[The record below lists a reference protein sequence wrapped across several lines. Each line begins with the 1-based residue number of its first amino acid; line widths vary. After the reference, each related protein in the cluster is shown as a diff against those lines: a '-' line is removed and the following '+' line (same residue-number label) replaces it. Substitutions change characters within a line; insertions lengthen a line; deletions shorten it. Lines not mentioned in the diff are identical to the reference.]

1 MLQEDFLPQKWFNSI
16 FSELNN
22 FELVQYP
29 TEKDWF
35 FSEIAT
41 LKKREW
47 LYSEKDHSWE
57 YKWQTD
63 WDIMWKLVV
72 WWTMFIRDDQCSVYR
87 FDLVDWNYVLT
98 KVYNNYIIW
107 YDDDQNPIYES
118 SLFTEDMYG
127 RHVKQKAICISYLNK
142 LNKTFTADKD
152 NSSNFDWTNT
162 TIAANEAWTFTD
174 WSWGPTEENML
185 SYYIYFPSTSSSQ
198 VRGQI
203 RQITEIPAWENGK
216 KAYLSQQF
224 YWEPTDWNVNEPC
237 EIYEWVEDVV
247 VFNNIRNAEWQVL
260 TIWITNG
267 ETHFRN
273 LGWIDV
279 ELFEWRYWY
288 INSYGTSVGWS
299 LASWEYEI
307 LDPTTV
313 RGSSIDSR
321 WQKMNSLVLI
331 KNYLLINMENS
342 MSVIWKMA
350 TWDNDVDPIYNLNSI
365 INGES
370 AITPEAIF
378 FKSWLYFVSWDR
390 LFEWW
395 DVQAVSSNM
404 IYWETTN
411 QWETIQTWLNK
422 ISYWNFVRCYWLWR
436 NKIIQH
442 VIWWRTQFL
451 VYDDLYEWWLPWE
464 YRFAI
469 YDQFDKFYDDWVIW
483 VWNKVCLKRW
493 DNDLWE
499 NISCKVYIVWS
510 KNYIN
515 SLFSLKKI
523 KLSLWFYNNVQNFKV
538 KVDLWYAIFE
548 WHIEKSAEWVLYIEW
563 QNMAWQ
569 NKDWL
574 WPKPVWVVTLW
585 WWNEPWWLQ
594 DYIAKIWLIWIPI
607 WKKCSYYK
615 ITFENLENYNLN
627 ITWISVLTEWWNTYI
642 TPVVNV
648 F

>member
-1 MLQEDFLPQKWFNSI
+1 MLQEDFLPQKWFNST

-35 FSEIAT
+35 FSETAT
-41 LKKREW
+41 AKKREW
-47 LYSEKDHSWE
+47 LYSEQLRDWT
-57 YKWQTD
+57 YRWQTD
-63 WDIMWKLVV
+63 DDIMWKLVV
-72 WWTMFIRDDQCSVYR
+72 WWTMFVWDKSCNVYR
-87 FDLVDWNYVLT
+87 FDRVNWNYDLD
-98 KVYNNYIIW
+98 K
-107 YDDDQNPIYES
+107 IYTAPTWI

-142 LNKTFTADKD
+142 LNKSFTADKD
-152 NSSNFDWTNT
+152 NSSNFDWENT

-174 WSWGPTEENML
+174 WTGGSENML
-185 SYYIYFPSTSSSQ
+185 SYYIYFPVTSSSQ
-198 VRGQI
+198 VRWQI

-224 YWEPTDWNVNEPC
+224 YWEPTSWTPDEPC
-237 EIYEWVEDVV
+237 EIYEWIEDVV
-247 VFNNIRNAEWQVL
+247 VFNNIRNWAWQVL
-260 TIWITNG
+260 TIWISNN
-267 ETHFRN
+267 EAHYRD

-279 ELFEWRYWY
+279 EVFEGRYWY
-288 INSYGTSVGWS
+288 INSYATSVGWS

-307 LDPTTV
+307 LDSSTV

-342 MSVIWKMA
+342 MSVVWKMA
-350 TWDNDVDPIYNLNSI
+350 TDDNEVDPIYNLNSI

-378 FKSWLYFVSWDR
+378 FKSWLYFVTEDW
-390 LFEWW
+390 LFEGW
-395 DVQAVSSNM
+395 DIKAVSSNM

-411 QWETIQTWLNK
+411 QWETVQTWLDK
-422 ISYWNFVRCYWLWR
+422 ISYWDFVSCYWIGR
-436 NKIIQH
+436 NKLIQH
-442 VIWWRTQFL
+442 VTEWKTQFL
-451 VYDDLYEWWLPWE
+451 VYDDLYEWRLPWDYGME
-464 YRFAI
+464 I
-469 YDQFDKFYDDWVIW
+469 YDKFDKFYDDWVIW
-483 VWNKVCLKRW
+483 VWDKVCLKKW
-493 DNDLWE
+493 DSDLWE
-499 NISCKVYIVWS
+499 RIACKVSVVWS

-523 KLSLWFYNNVQNFKV
+523 KLTLWFYDNIQKFKV
-538 KVDLWYAIFE
+538 RVDLWYAIFE
-548 WHIEKSAEWVLYIEW
+548 WHIEKWAEWVWYIRW
-563 QNMAWQ
+563 QNIAGQ
-569 NKDWL
+569 QLEWL
-574 WPKPVWVVTLW
+574 WSTPIWLITLGWWHDAWWVS
-585 WWNEPWWLQ
+585 

>member
-1 MLQEDFLPQKWFNSI
+1 MLQEDFLPQKWFNST

-35 FSEIAT
+35 FSETAT
-41 LKKREW
+41 AKKREW
-47 LYSEKDHSWE
+47 LYSEQLRDWT
-57 YKWQTD
+57 YRWQTD
-63 WDIMWKLVV
+63 DDIMWKLVV
-72 WWTMFIRDDQCSVYR
+72 WWTMFVWDKSCNVYR
-87 FDLVDWNYVLT
+87 FDRVNWNYDLD
-98 KVYNNYIIW
+98 K
-107 YDDDQNPIYES
+107 IYTAPTWI

-142 LNKTFTADKD
+142 LNKSFTADKD
-152 NSSNFDWTNT
+152 NSSNFDWENT

-174 WSWGPTEENML
+174 WTGGSENML
-185 SYYIYFPSTSSSQ
+185 SYYIYFPATSSSQ
-198 VRGQI
+198 VRWQI

-224 YWEPTDWNVNEPC
+224 YWEPTSWTPDEPC
-237 EIYEWVEDVV
+237 EIYEWIEDVV
-247 VFNNIRNAEWQVL
+247 VFNNIRNWAWQVL
-260 TIWITNG
+260 TIWISNN
-267 ETHFRN
+267 EVHYRD

-279 ELFEWRYWY
+279 EMFEGRYWY
-288 INSYGTSVGWS
+288 INSYATSVGWS

-307 LDPTTV
+307 LDSSTV

-342 MSVIWKMA
+342 MSVVWKMA
-350 TWDNDVDPIYNLNSI
+350 TDDNEVDPIYNLNSI

-378 FKSWLYFVSWDR
+378 FKSWLYFVTEDW
-390 LFEWW
+390 LFEGW
-395 DVQAVSSNM
+395 DIKAVSSNM

-411 QWETIQTWLNK
+411 QWETVQTWLDK
-422 ISYWNFVRCYWLWR
+422 ISYWDFVSCYWIGR
-436 NKIIQH
+436 NKLIQH
-442 VIWWRTQFL
+442 VTEWKTQFL
-451 VYDDLYEWWLPWE
+451 VYDDLYEWRLPWDYGME
-464 YRFAI
+464 I
-469 YDQFDKFYDDWVIW
+469 YDKFDKFYDDWVIW
-483 VWNKVCLKRW
+483 VWDKVCLKRW
-493 DNDLWE
+493 DSDLWE
-499 NISCKVYIVWS
+499 RIACKVSVVWS

-523 KLSLWFYNNVQNFKV
+523 KLTLWFYDNIQKFKV
-538 KVDLWYAIFE
+538 RVDLWYAIFE
-548 WHIEKSAEWVLYIEW
+548 WHIEKWAEWVWYIRW
-563 QNMAWQ
+563 QNIAGQ
-569 NKDWL
+569 QLEWL
-574 WPKPVWVVTLW
+574 WSTPIWLITLGWWHDAWWVS
-585 WWNEPWWLQ
+585 
-594 DYIAKIWLIWIPI
+594 DYIAKIWLIGIPI

>member
-1 MLQEDFLPQKWFNSI
+1 MLQEDFLPQKWFNST

-35 FSEIAT
+35 FSETAT
-41 LKKREW
+41 AKKREW
-47 LYSEKDHSWE
+47 LYSEQLRDWT
-57 YKWQTD
+57 YRWQTD
-63 WDIMWKLVV
+63 DDIMWKLVV
-72 WWTMFIRDDQCSVYR
+72 WGVMFIWDKSCNVYR
-87 FDLVDWNYVLT
+87 FDRVNWNYDLE
-98 KVYNNYIIW
+98 K
-107 YDDDQNPIYES
+107 IYTAPTWI

-142 LNKTFTADKD
+142 LNKSFTADKD
-152 NSSNFDWTNT
+152 NSSNFDWENT

-174 WSWGPTEENML
+174 WTGGSENML
-185 SYYIYFPSTSSSQ
+185 SYYIYFPATSSSQ
-198 VRGQI
+198 VRWQI

-224 YWEPTDWNVNEPC
+224 YWEPTSWTPDEPC
-237 EIYEWVEDVV
+237 EIYEWIEDVV
-247 VFNNIRNAEWQVL
+247 VFNNIRNWAWQVL
-260 TIWITNG
+260 TIWISNN
-267 ETHFRN
+267 EVHYRD

-279 ELFEWRYWY
+279 EMFEGRYWY
-288 INSYGTSVGWS
+288 INSYATSVGWS

-307 LDPTTV
+307 LDSSTV

-350 TWDNDVDPIYNLNSI
+350 TDDNEVDPIYNLNSI

-378 FKSWLYFVSWDR
+378 FKSWLYFVTEDW
-390 LFEWW
+390 LFEGW
-395 DVQAVSSNM
+395 DIKAVSSNM

-411 QWETIQTWLNK
+411 QWETVQTWLDK
-422 ISYWNFVRCYWLWR
+422 ISYWDFVSCYWIWR
-436 NKIIQH
+436 NKLIQH
-442 VIWWRTQFL
+442 VTEWKTQFL
-451 VYDDLYEWWLPWE
+451 VYDDLYEWWLPWDYGME
-464 YRFAI
+464 I
-469 YDQFDKFYDDWVIW
+469 YDKFDKFYDDWVIW
-483 VWNKVCLKRW
+483 VWDKVCLKKW
-493 DNDLWE
+493 DSDLWE
-499 NISCKVYIVWS
+499 RIACKVSVVWS

-523 KLSLWFYNNVQNFKV
+523 KLTLWFYDNIQKFKV
-538 KVDLWYAIFE
+538 RVDLWYAIFE
-548 WHIEKSAEWVLYIEW
+548 WHIEKWAEWVWYIRW
-563 QNMAWQ
+563 QNIAGQ
-569 NKDWL
+569 QLEWL
-574 WPKPVWVVTLW
+574 WSTPIWLITLGWWHDAWWVS
-585 WWNEPWWLQ
+585 
-594 DYIAKIWLIWIPI
+594 DYIAKIWLIGIPI